1 MRWWLRGLRADIER
15 WITDHAIARVRSRGY
30 FVGIV
35 PTGIG
40 VYIRDGA
47 FGERMVKVRLWDVNA
62 RTKVGVIISPEQA
75 RVWADELNVA
85 ADKTGSYLDRR
96 T

>member
-1 MRWWLRGLRADIER
+1 MRSRLREWRASIDYWLTQRAL
-15 WITDHAIARVRSRGY
+15 TRVRAHGY

-62 RTKVGVIISPEQA
+62 RTKIGTIISPEQA
-75 RVWADELNVA
+75 RVWAHELNDA
-85 ADKTGSYLDRR
+85 ADKLGSSI
-96 T
+96 